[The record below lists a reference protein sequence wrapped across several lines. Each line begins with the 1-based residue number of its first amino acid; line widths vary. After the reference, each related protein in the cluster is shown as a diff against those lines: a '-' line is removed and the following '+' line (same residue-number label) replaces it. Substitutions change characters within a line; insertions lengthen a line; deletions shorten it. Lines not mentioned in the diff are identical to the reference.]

1 MKIKFSSHK
10 KLGFYY
16 FAILLIRRKAT
27 FRVLCFS
34 TLMSAGKKECDKSKE
49 IAAMMLQGT
58 KLLAKICDQQ
68 LVQSIRVNY
77 GIAQLC
83 LTS

>member
-1 MKIKFSSHK
+1 M
-10 KLGFYY
+10 
-16 FAILLIRRKAT
+16 LIGRKAT

-34 TLMSAGKKECDKSKE
+34 TSMSAGKKECDKSKE
-49 IAAMMLQGT
+49 IAAKMLQGT
-58 KLLAKICDQQ
+58 KLLAKTCDQQ
-68 LVQSIRVNY
+68 LDIVQSIRVNY